1 MVTLTDNTRG
11 TLLMIGSMAAFTL
24 NDACMKALS
33 TSLPLAQ
40 SIFLRGLLTT
50 ALMLGLAWGLGK
62 LNLRMS
68 PRDRLLV
75 ALRTLTEVG
84 SAYFFISALYN
95 MPFANATAILQALP
109 LSITLAGAVFLG
121 EAVGWRRMAA
131 ILIGFAGVLMIVRP
145 GFDGFNAYS
154 LYALTAVVLVT
165 ARDLL
170 SRRLSRKVE
179 TLTVALINAVAV
191 TVVFG
196 IASTTI
202 TWQPVSAHTALLLCG
217 ASVLIIGGYVF
228 SVSAMRVGEIAV
240 IAPFRYT
247 ALLWA
252 LILGF
257 VVFGEWPSILTL
269 IGSAIIVMTG
279 VYTFSRERS
288 LAKAASRQN
297 LTAGTVDTG

>member
-33 TSLPLAQ
+33 ASLPLAQ

-50 ALMLGLAWGLGK
+50 TLMLGLAWGLGK

-68 PRDRLLV
+68 PRDRWLV
-75 ALRTLTEVG
+75 GLRTMTEVG

-109 LSITLAGAVFLG
+109 LSITLAGAIFLG

-131 ILIGFAGVLMIVRP
+131 ILIGFVGVLLIVRP
-145 GFDGFNAYS
+145 GFEGFNSYS
-154 LYALTAVVLVT
+154 LYALAAVGLVT

-179 TLTVALINAVAV
+179 TLTVALINAFAV
-191 TVVFG
+191 TLVFG

-202 TWQPVSAHTALLLCG
+202 TWQPVSPHTALLLAG

-252 LILGF
+252 LLLGF

-269 IGSAIIVMTG
+269 IGSAIIVLTG
-279 VYTFSRERS
+279 VYTFSRERR
-288 LAKAASRQN
+288 LAKAPRR
-297 LTAGTVDTG
+297 

>member
-40 SIFLRGLLTT
+40 SIFLRGILTSVMLL
-50 ALMLGLAWGLGK
+50 ALSWGLGK

-68 PRDRLLV
+68 PRDRWLV
-75 ALRTLTEVG
+75 SLRTLTEVG

-109 LSITLAGAVFLG
+109 LSITLAGAIFLG
-121 EAVGWRRMAA
+121 EAVGWRRMSA
-131 ILIGFAGVLMIVRP
+131 ILIGFVGVLLIVRP
-145 GFDGFNAYS
+145 GFEGFNSYS
-154 LYALTAVVLVT
+154 LYALAAVTLVT

-170 SRRLSRKVE
+170 SRRLSKAVP
-179 TLTVALINAVAV
+179 TLTVAFINAIAV

-196 IASTTI
+196 LASTTI
-202 TWQPVSAHTALLLCG
+202 TWQPVSPHTALLLAG

-252 LILGF
+252 LLLGF
-257 VVFGEWPSILTL
+257 VVFGEWPSVLTL

-279 VYTFSRERS
+279 VYTFSRERR
-288 LAKAASRQN
+288 LAKAASR
-297 LTAGTVDTG
+297 